1 MCFICKKYKL
11 HKTQTKLI
19 KLTQSP
25 SHLNF
30 CRMFII
36 IAIISKPLPLP
47 SMDTQTLGLI
57 ESWN

>member
-1 MCFICKKYKL
+1 
-11 HKTQTKLI
+11 
-19 KLTQSP
+19 
-25 SHLNF
+25 
-30 CRMFII
+30 MFII